1 MADLENQ
8 IRKVRDLLAGARRVM
23 ALTGAGVSAE
33 SGVPT
38 FRGAAGHWTEKD
50 ALRLASPEGFA
61 ADPATVWQWYDARR
75 RQIAACKPNPA
86 HFALAALERRIPDF
100 LLVTQNVDGL
110 HRLAGSSRVAE
121 MHGNIWRVRRTEPPC
136 TEWELREAPLATIPP
151 RDTDGTLL
159 RPGVVWFGE
168 MLPSKE
174 LVRVSDFTEGP
185 LDAVLLIGTTAAVT
199 WVPGVA
205 LEARQAGAALVE
217 VNVVP
222 TDLTPFAAHHL
233 VGPAGEILPRIV
245 PTGSG

>member
-1 MADLENQ
+1 MADLEKQ
-8 IRKVRDLLAGARRVM
+8 INEVRDLLAGARRVM

-61 ADPATVWQWYDARR
+61 SDPATVWQWYDARR
-75 RQIAACKPNPA
+75 QQIAVCKPNPA
-86 HFALAALERRIPDF
+86 HIALAALERQIPDF

-110 HRLAGSSRVAE
+110 HRLAGSRRIAE
-121 MHGNIWRVRRTEPPC
+121 MHGNIWRVRRTEPPFR
-136 TEWELREAPLATIPP
+136 EWELCEAPLANIPP
-151 RDTDGTLL
+151 LDTDGTLL

-168 MLPSKE
+168 MLSASE
-174 LVRVSDFTEGP
+174 IVSVSDFTEDP

-205 LEARQAGAALVE
+205 LEARQAGAVIVE
-217 VNVVP
+217 VNVAP

-233 VGPAGEILPRIV
+233 AGPAGEILPRIV
-245 PTGSG
+245 PPGFG